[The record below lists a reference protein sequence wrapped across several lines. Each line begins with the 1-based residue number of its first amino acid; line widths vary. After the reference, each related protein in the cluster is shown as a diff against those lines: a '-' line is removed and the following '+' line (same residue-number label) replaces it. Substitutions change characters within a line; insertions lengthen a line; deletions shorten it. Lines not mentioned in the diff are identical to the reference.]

1 MLQWEARGWALYLP
15 PLHSPNPNEDFA
27 LATPEGSLKM
37 EAGLKDGQR
46 GRGQDKGVAMGGAW
60 SGMGV
65 ASEAPSGS
73 RRLTLKRTP
82 TLAWNGHILSVPFRV
97 CSVLCSISVL
107 IKITSIDLVLVNH

>member
-15 PLHSPNPNEDFA
+15 PLHSLNPNEDFA

-46 GRGQDKGVAMGGAW
+46 GRGQER
-60 SGMGV
+60 GV

-73 RRLTLKRTP
+73 GRLTLKRTP

>member
-15 PLHSPNPNEDFA
+15 PLHSPNPNKDFA

-46 GRGQDKGVAMGGAW
+46 GRGQYKGRGQGRGVVRDG
-60 SGMGV
+60 GV

-73 RRLTLKRTP
+73 G
-82 TLAWNGHILSVPFRV
+82 A
-97 CSVLCSISVL
+97 
-107 IKITSIDLVLVNH
+107 